1 MNNFEK
7 LKKENSTEDRVET
20 VYQKIDDPTP
30 VAVKKPTIFSV
41 LLATIKRDK
50 DYLEKVNSSRKLPNL
65 SHTVLSFFII
75 LAISLTLVICYFAVD
90 KVVLIPLLLFFC
102 PIAIPCILLVF
113 YYEIN
118 TDKTLDFFKFALTFV
133 LGFAFYLV
141 LNFINKSILYQLT
154 FYSTIE
160 NYFFPILYILVLFLL
175 TFLLA
180 NTYKATS
187 LSACFIIA
195 VTLAMSYYTIS
206 TVNGVFN
213 KLFIVVKREQLIE
226 GYLYPSVSAI
236 VLEEGYLTQSI
247 NNIFDDWFTTFVFN
261 PYMYS
266 AWAMIIGAVVS
277 MSVEIR
283 NKKGKPPRLIYLLLM
298 LVVLFQYIT
307 VTTTTIQLFDYILKT
322 LSFLG
327 TSYVSV
333 NFLNTHLMN

>member
-1 MNNFEK
+1 M
-7 LKKENSTEDRVET
+7 
-20 VYQKIDDPTP
+20 
-30 VAVKKPTIFSV
+30 
-41 LLATIKRDK
+41 
-50 DYLEKVNSSRKLPNL
+50 
-65 SHTVLSFFII
+65 
-75 LAISLTLVICYFAVD
+75 
-90 KVVLIPLLLFFC
+90 
-102 PIAIPCILLVF
+102 
-113 YYEIN
+113 
-118 TDKTLDFFKFALTFV
+118 
-133 LGFAFYLV
+133 
-141 LNFINKSILYQLT
+141 
-154 FYSTIE
+154 
-160 NYFFPILYILVLFLL
+160 

-180 NTYKATS
+180 NAYKATS

-247 NNIFDDWFTTFVFN
+247 NNFFDDWFTTFVFN

-322 LSFLG
+322 LSCLG